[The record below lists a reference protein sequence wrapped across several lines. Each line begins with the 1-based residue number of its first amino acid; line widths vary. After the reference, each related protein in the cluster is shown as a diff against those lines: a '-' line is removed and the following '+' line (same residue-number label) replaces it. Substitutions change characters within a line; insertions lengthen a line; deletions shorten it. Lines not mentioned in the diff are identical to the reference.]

1 MNTVNKPVERVSFE
15 SVDNP
20 QQYVEADDEVSVIN
34 TEGEI
39 TSASF
44 KNVFDKPIRKCDVN
58 WKVGVDNLYE
68 FWKAVD
74 KDINPNERVVGVEIS
89 NSWYEFPES
98 KIFFKEMSD
107 VVGIGETIADSL
119 KDRGYR
125 NFIDLVHA
133 SMEDLTE
140 VGGIGNA
147 RAARIKDDVGYVRET
162 DELSHNT
169 SECPVSGC
177 YTSIGETDD
186 FYTHM
191 IDKHGFWNPSLEDQ
205 V

>member
-1 MNTVNKPVERVSFE
+1 MNKPVERRSFE

-20 QQYVEADDEVSVIN
+20 QQYVEVDDKVSVVN
-34 TEGEI
+34 TKGQ
-39 TSASF
+39 TTYGSF
-44 KNVFDKPIRKCDVN
+44 KKLFDKPIRKCEVD
-58 WKVGVDNLYE
+58 WKVEIDNLYK

-74 KDINPNERVVGVEIS
+74 EDINPNQRVVGVEIS
-89 NSWYEFPES
+89 NSYYEFPES
-98 KIFFKEMSD
+98 KVFFKETSY
-107 VVGIGETIADSL
+107 VAGVGETIADAL

-125 NFIDLVHA
+125 SFVDLVHA

-140 VGGIGNA
+140 VNGIGNS
-147 RAARIKDDVGYVRET
+147 RATQIKDDVGYIRKG
-162 DELSHNT
+162 DELSHNS

-177 YTSIGETDD
+177 YALMEEIDD

-191 IDKHGFWNPSLEDQ
+191 VDKHGFWDPSLGDQ